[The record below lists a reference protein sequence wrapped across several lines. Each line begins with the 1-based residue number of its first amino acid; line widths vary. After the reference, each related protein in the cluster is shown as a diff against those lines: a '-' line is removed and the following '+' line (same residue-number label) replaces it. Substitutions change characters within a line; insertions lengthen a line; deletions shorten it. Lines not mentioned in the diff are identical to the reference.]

1 MERFD
6 QIYQRAAE
14 RKGGEAALE
23 ALLPA
28 TLSREQLA
36 TLDDSRYLAQFSKS
50 IFQSGFVWRVV
61 EQKWPDFEE
70 HFFNFEPDT
79 LLLLSDE
86 QWEQK
91 AKDPK
96 IIRNLTKVMT
106 IKHNAQM
113 IYDLQFEHKS
123 FANFIANWP
132 EEDIVGLWQYLK
144 KHGKRLGGNTGPY
157 ALRQLGVDT
166 FIFSNDVWAY
176 LKAHKIVSAT
186 SPTSKKAMQEAQDAF
201 NEWRQESGRSF
212 AVISRTIAM
221 GLGENYL

>member
-1 MERFD
+1 MERFE
-6 QIYQRAAE
+6 QIWQRAAE
-14 RKGGEAALE
+14 RKGGDAALQ
-23 ALLPA
+23 ALLP
-28 TLSREQLA
+28 TVRSSQQLA
-36 TLDDSRYLAQFSKS
+36 ELDDSRYLAQFSKS

-96 IIRNLTKVMT
+96 IIRNLSKVMT

-113 IYDLQFEHKS
+113 IYDLQFEHQS
-123 FANFIANWP
+123 FARFIADWP
-132 EEDIVGLWQYLK
+132 RDDVVGLWQYLK

-157 ALRQLGVDT
+157 ALRRLGVDT
-166 FIFSNDVWAY
+166 FVFTNDVWSY
-176 LKAHKIVSAT
+176 LKAHNVVTAT

-201 NEWRQESGRSF
+201 NIWHEESGRSF
-212 AVISRTIAM
+212 AEISRTIAM
-221 GLGENYL
+221 GVGENYA